1 VKSFSL
7 SIFLSGSFLFAQ
19 QMGGPIQKSLDAMQ
33 QLRSLI
39 PERNYEE
46 MFNIHVHA
54 HEFDLALEKQIKQ
67 SNTTVSIGPVQ
78 GYFLFATTSGET
90 IRILDLYEQFQ
101 FSPYWHIP
109 ELLEEL
115 RDVEKMGTETDVLQ

>member
-1 VKSFSL
+1 MSPF
-7 SIFLSGSFLFAQ
+7 FLSVFLFAQ
-19 QMGGPIQKSLDAMQ
+19 QMNVPIQKSLDAMQ

-46 MFNIHVHA
+46 MFNIHVYA
-54 HEFDLALEKQIKQ
+54 DEFDRALEKQIKQ
-67 SNTTVSIGPVQ
+67 ANTTISTGPMQ
-78 GYFLFATTSGET
+78 GYFLFAATSGEA

-109 ELLEEL
+109 ELLEKL
-115 RDVEKMGTETDVLQ
+115 RDVEKTGIETNVFQ